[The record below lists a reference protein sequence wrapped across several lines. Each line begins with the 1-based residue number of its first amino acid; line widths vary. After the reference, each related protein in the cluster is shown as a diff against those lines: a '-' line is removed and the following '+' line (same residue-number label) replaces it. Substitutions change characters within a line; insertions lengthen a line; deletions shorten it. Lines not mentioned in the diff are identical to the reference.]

1 MRKTEAHRGKVS
13 KAAEAKF
20 NSHHCTFR
28 AVPEKAKGR
37 GSPLQA
43 TTEYIMKDWDG
54 GAVFLWSDKLKT
66 LILQNFSITVRM
78 TLFIAKVDEVSGTL
92 VTRRCLFLITE
103 V

>member
-1 MRKTEAHRGKVS
+1 MIIPILQMRKTEAYRGKVS

-43 TTEYIMKDWDG
+43 TTEGFTCQNGEESGSHILNPSKM
-54 GAVFLWSDKLKT
+54 AVISFVCSK
-66 LILQNFSITVRM
+66 
-78 TLFIAKVDEVSGTL
+78 
-92 VTRRCLFLITE
+92 
-103 V
+103 